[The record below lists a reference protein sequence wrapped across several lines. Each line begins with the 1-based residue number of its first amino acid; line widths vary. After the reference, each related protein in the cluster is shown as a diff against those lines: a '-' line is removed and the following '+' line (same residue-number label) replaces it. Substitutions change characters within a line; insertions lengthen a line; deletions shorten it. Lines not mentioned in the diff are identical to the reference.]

1 MKIKKF
7 KGNKGVSE
15 VLGTVL
21 LLGIAVIIF
30 ASLMIYVMSIDT
42 ESSSP
47 DVQMVGYVDE
57 NGHAVVEHR
66 GGDQLKAEDM
76 KVEIWKGDAN
86 SKFSGQAFMDIL
98 ADEDEN
104 IQWNVGEF
112 IDIDCQAIFGGIR
125 HWQITLIIVDKT
137 SNSIIMSGV
146 LQQGITDYIINNI
159 TELQGKADFEWTP
172 LPALT
177 TAPVAFHDL
186 SDDAQYIDTWDWT
199 FDDGNTSDEQHPTN
213 IFPTSGTYDVNLTIG
228 YAPEVINPEV
238 GLWNDS
244 IVKSVDVYQPPVA
257 DFTAT
262 YDSPTV
268 PQVNEQVQFDASN
281 STGTKLIASAPIT
294 RYYWDW
300 EGDGTFDN
308 DSASKIANH
317 AWGTPGTYTIIL
329 KITSPMD
336 GYEFNATTSMTL
348 RVNAPPVASFTYD
361 PSEPTYLDIIQF
373 TDTTTDPDGFAVNW
387 TWDFGDGNSSYDQH
401 PQHNYPVEGIYT
413 VSLTVRDN
421 DNATNTT
428 SRDIDVTKIPP
439 VADFTYYP
447 PSPETK
453 VPITF
458 TDNSSDIDGNITAWL
473 WEFGEGNTSTD
484 QNPVHT
490 YYTNGTYA
498 VNLTVTDND
507 GLTDTKTQLLTVNW
521 RDIWVNDSWK
531 GTAYGT
537 EVAPGKFYGINAFD
551 DINMAITDALP
562 LESVYILNNLYDEYV
577 GVSAILVNKAIT
589 IRGEERENVNV
600 YGTGLHPVMIVT
612 ANGANISNITFT
624 YESQTTSAI
633 EISGDNNVFHNNNIT
648 TAKNGVEILSG
659 ATGNILVENIISGCS
674 YGMILTN
681 TNSNVIQ
688 QNTISDC
695 LFNGIEIVDC
705 ADNVVDNNDI
715 GNNGLNGIL
724 IESSDASS
732 ITNNTIHNN
741 TYGIYLWQAIGNII
755 KNNDVY
761 GNNAGIYCEGENARK
776 TTLNEIDNNTIHH
789 NQNAIHFEEYSPGN
803 IITYNTIHNNSNRG
817 INIVLY
823 ANQENDDNLFHH
835 NNLINN
841 TLNAYDECTNNWNAS
856 TAGNYW
862 DDYSGVDSETDGIGD
877 TPYEVP
883 PPAGG
888 NHDYLPLMSKV

>member
-66 GGDQLKAEDM
+66 GGDQLKPEDM
-76 KVEIWKGDAN
+76 KVEIWKGNAN
-86 SKFSGQAFMDIL
+86 SKFSGQEFMDIL
-98 ADEDEN
+98 ADENEN
-104 IQWNVGEF
+104 VQWNVGEF

-262 YDSPTV
+262 YDSPNV

-308 DSASKIANH
+308 DSASQIANH

-373 TDTTTDPDGFAVNW
+373 TDTTTDPDGFTVNW

-413 VSLTVRDN
+413 TSLTVRDN

-428 SRDIDVTKIPP
+428 SMDIDVTKIPP

-447 PSPETK
+447 SSPETK

-473 WEFGEGNTSTD
+473 WEFGEGSTNTT

-490 YYTNGTYA
+490 YYTNGTYMA
-498 VNLTVTDND
+498 NLTVTDND
-507 GLTDTKTQLLTVNW
+507 GLTDTMSKAIIVNW
-521 RDIWVNDSWK
+521 RDIWVNESWK
-531 GTAYGT
+531 SADYG
-537 EVAPGKFYGINAFD
+537 D
-551 DINMAITDALP
+551 
-562 LESVYILNNLYDEYV
+562 ILNNFYDQYV
-577 GVSAILVNKAIT
+577 GSNSVEVNKAIT
-589 IRGEERENVNV
+589 IRGEDMEKVIL
-600 YGTGLHPVMIVT
+600 YGTGNHDLMIIT
-612 ANGANISNITFT
+612 ANGANVSNITFIWN
-624 YESQTTSAI
+624 SQTTSAI
-633 EISGDNNVFHNNNIT
+633 EIHGNNNVFYRNNVT
-648 TAKNGVEILSG
+648 TAKNGLKIVAG
-659 ATGNILVENIISGCS
+659 TTGNILLENTLSGCD
-674 YGMILTN
+674 YGIIIDSS
-681 TNSNVIQ
+681 NSNIVQ

-695 LFNGIEIVDC
+695 RFNGIELIDS
-705 ADNVVDNNDI
+705 ADNSIDDNYIENC
-715 GNNGLNGIL
+715 GLNGIL
-724 IESSDASS
+724 LESSDANR
-732 ITNNTIHNN
+732 ITNNTIRNN
-741 TYGIYLWQAIGNII
+741 IYGIYLWKAI
-755 KNNDVY
+755 NNDINY
-761 GNNAGIYCEGENARK
+761 NDIYENTAGIYFEGENARK
-776 TTLNEIDNNTIHH
+776 TTLNEINNNTLH
-789 NQNAIHFEEYSPGN
+789 NNTDGIYFEEYSIIN
-803 IITYNTIHNNSNRG
+803 ILTYNTIRNNSNRG
-817 INIVLY
+817 INIQ
-823 ANQENDDNLFHH
+823 NNGNPKENDDNLFHH
-835 NNLINN
+835 NNFINN
-841 TLNAYDECTNNWNAS
+841 TLNAYDLCTNNWNSS
-856 TAGNYW
+856 TTGNYW
-862 DDYSGVDSETDGIGD
+862 DDYAGIDSEPDGIGD

-888 NHDYLPLMSKV
+888 NNDYLPLMSKV